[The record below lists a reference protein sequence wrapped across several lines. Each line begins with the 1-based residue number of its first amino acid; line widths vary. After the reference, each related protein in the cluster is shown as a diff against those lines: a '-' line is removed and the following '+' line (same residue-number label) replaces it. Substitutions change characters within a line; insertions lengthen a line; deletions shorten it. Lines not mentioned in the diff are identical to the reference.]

1 MDQSAQ
7 YGQMNFN
14 LPHDVVTLPS
24 RGKFYKNKKKTLKI
38 GYLTASDE
46 NILMAGGTLREGVV
60 MTLLR
65 NKIYEPD
72 IRPEELLNGDVEAI
86 LIFLR
91 NTSFGPTYEITAT
104 DPDTSKEFS
113 TEIYLTELY
122 STDVDAEP
130 DEDGTFQIT
139 LPKSGNSVKI
149 RPLTLG
155 DTQEIER
162 MVESYPP
169 GRIAPKQTLR
179 LNKMI
184 VSVDGSTDRELISK
198 FIESMPIMDSKYIKN
213 YIDKNEPK
221 LDLRRQVIT
230 PSGKEISV
238 NILFGVEFFRP
249 FFWL

>member
-65 NKIYEPD
+65 SKIYEPD
-72 IRPEELLNGDVEAI
+72 IRPEDLLNSDVEAI

-104 DPDTSKEFS
+104 DPDTNKQFS
-113 TEIYLTELY
+113 TEVYLTELY
-122 STDVDAEP
+122 STDVDVEP
-130 DEDGTFQIT
+130 DEDGTFVTT
-139 LPKSGNSVKI
+139 LPKSGNTVKI

-169 GRIAPKQTLR
+169 GRIAPKQTIR

-184 VSVDGSTDRELISK
+184 VSVDGSNDRELISK

-213 YIDKNEPK
+213 FIDKNEPK

-249 FFWL
+249 FF

>member
-46 NILMAGGTLREGVV
+46 NILMAGGNLREGVV

-72 IRPEELLNGDVEAI
+72 IRPEDLLNGDVEAI

-104 DPDTSKEFS
+104 DPDTNKQFS

-122 STDVDAEP
+122 GTDVDAEP
-130 DEDGTFQIT
+130 DEDGTFSVT
-139 LPKSGNSVKI
+139 LPKSGNTVKI

-184 VSVDGSTDRELISK
+184 VSVDGSVDRELISK
-198 FIESMPIMDSKYIKN
+198 FIESMPIMDSKHIKN
-213 YIDKNEPK
+213 FIDRNEPK

-249 FFWL
+249 FF

>member
-122 STDVDAEP
+122 STDVDVEP

-249 FFWL
+249 FF

>member
-130 DEDGTFQIT
+130 DEDGTFQVT
-139 LPKSGNSVKI
+139 LPKSGNTIKV

-249 FFWL
+249 FF

>member
-249 FFWL
+249 FF

>member
-72 IRPEELLNGDVEAI
+72 IRPEDLLNSDVEAI

-91 NTSFGPTYEITAT
+91 NTSFGPTYEITAI

-184 VSVDGSTDRELISK
+184 VSVDGSNDRELISK

-249 FFWL
+249 FF

>member
-1 MDQSAQ
+1 MDQSSQ

-91 NTSFGPTYEITAT
+91 NTSFGPTYEITTT
-104 DPDTSKEFS
+104 DPDTGKEFS

-130 DEDGTFQIT
+130 DEDGTFQVT
-139 LPKSGNSVKI
+139 LPKSGNTIKV

-249 FFWL
+249 FF